1 MFLLVLASVVTG
13 LYVSHTCCR
22 QRKPQRRRVA
32 PELVRDSADL

>member
-22 QRKPQRRRVA
+22 QRKPRRPIPREFA
-32 PELVRDSADL
+32 SEYKDL